1 MSHLWK
7 PGSVVTVTGTVRDK
21 IWYAEPMTVVR
32 DSGELTV
39 LHVGPGAE
47 YLMPDRLLQLPP
59 ADRHSPVTWSIRESG
74 EWTLVRRSWTST
86 HMLTFLYPETFFAIR
101 MLFQAETWTHLCWYV
116 NFQRPY
122 QRTPI
127 GFETL
132 DLALDF
138 IVPADD
144 PDKCIV
150 KDEEQFLAGVRSGHI
165 TSNDVAGIEA
175 ARRSL
180 PAKLTE
186 LTWEPFLSDW
196 TQWRP
201 DVEWP
206 AQVVDASFESRVD
219 PHRQ

>member
-1 MSHLWK
+1 
-7 PGSVVTVTGTVRDK
+7 
-21 IWYAEPMTVVR
+21 
-32 DSGELTV
+32 
-39 LHVGPGAE
+39 
-47 YLMPDRLLQLPP
+47 
-59 ADRHSPVTWSIRESG
+59 
-74 EWTLVRRSWTST
+74 
-86 HMLTFLYPETFFAIR
+86 MLTFLYPDTFLAIR

-219 PHRQ
+219 PHR